1 MEESLGRPLSAS
13 VREQM
18 LEEMSGPSPS
28 GYRTVLGGND
38 YGNDQYYG
46 DYEYGDSDSIAKDAY
61 ANSHQPPP
69 PIPQMPSNQGI
80 PAGATRHTSVGL
92 GPMPTVYDTGP
103 LPYLEGKY
111 K

>member
-1 MEESLGRPLSAS
+1 
-13 VREQM
+13 
-18 LEEMSGPSPS
+18 
-28 GYRTVLGGND
+28 
-38 YGNDQYYG
+38 
-46 DYEYGDSDSIAKDAY
+46 
-61 ANSHQPPP
+61 
-69 PIPQMPSNQGI
+69 MPSNQGI